1 MDDAK
6 RFEELRKKEDVLRR
20 AASIVSVAEG
30 DLPKTIERFL
40 NDIAKLDN
48 KKNQG

>member
-1 MDDAK
+1 MDETK
-6 RFEELRKKEDVLRR
+6 RFEELRKKEACLRR

-40 NDIAKLDN
+40 KDIEK
-48 KKNQG
+48 G